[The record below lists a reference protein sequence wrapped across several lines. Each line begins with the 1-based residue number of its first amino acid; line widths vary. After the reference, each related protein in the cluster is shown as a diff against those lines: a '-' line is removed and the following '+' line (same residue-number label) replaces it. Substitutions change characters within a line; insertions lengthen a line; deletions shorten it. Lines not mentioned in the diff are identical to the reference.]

1 MPEDE
6 QASFGFKFSYYKL
19 SHMSHLRRKRKGKGQ
34 ILAYTQKLEKKK
46 DEIEAFILCILDSF
60 SRKKVWVKF
69 DELYKTICVNL
80 KESNYSCVS
89 KRTVRRYLSTL
100 KEQGKILS
108 PKKGY
113 YKLTKNEL
121 RYAHSLVKP
130 YRWKPRARIAINVP
144 LYEKYLKIALTSQ
157 LPITFRKML
166 EKLNFSE
173 LLGIVR
179 ILQFIDKK
187 GGIVKKD
194 EIKSEKDLKY
204 ISKASAFGLI
214 EIKDSEIWVSESGS
228 IFLTFLRKTANI
240 NENGN

>member
-19 SHMSHLRRKRKGKGQ
+19 SHMSHLRRKREGKGQ

-130 YRWKPRARIAINVP
+130 YRWKPRARVNIIEP
-144 LYEKYLKIALTSQ
+144 LYNECIKIALDSQ
-157 LPITFRKML
+157 LPITFQKML
-166 EKLNFSE
+166 QKPNFLFELEKATKALKFVDE
-173 LLGIVR
+173 
-179 ILQFIDKK
+179 K
-187 GGIVKKD
+187 GGIIQGD
-194 EIKSEKDLKY
+194 EIKNKTMLKC
-204 ISKASAFGLI
+204 ISKALAFGLI
-214 EIKDSEIWVSESGS
+214 ESGNSELRISSLGS
-228 IFLTFLRKTANI
+228 NFLRFLRKI
-240 NENGN
+240 QKYQ